1 MRRISQKVSQKIHQ
15 IRNMTKKE
23 KQPSEST
30 VPAVSKIRKNDISGP
45 VLAEIQ
51 LGEGNN
57 VP

>member
-1 MRRISQKVSQKIHQ
+1 
-15 IRNMTKKE
+15 MTKKE